1 MKTMLLML
9 LVSLS
14 AIAWR
19 SPDIMQTIAAAGH
32 AQDPAVLKIGGVAPS
47 SSASAPRPM
56 SAEEFDQLSK
66 TDPQAYQKYINS
78 FKAETQRSEVDKLMN
93 LLAHGKYE

>member
-14 AIAWR
+14 ALAWR
-19 SPDIMQTIAAAGH
+19 SPDIMQAIGAAGH
-32 AQDPAVLKIGGVAPS
+32 AQDPATLKIGGAAPS
-47 SSASAPRPM
+47 STASAQRPM
-56 SAEEFDQLSK
+56 SAEEFVQLSK

>member
-19 SPDIMQTIAAAGH
+19 SPDIMQSIGAAGQ
-32 AQDPAVLKIGGVAPS
+32 AQDPAVLKIDDVALSRAASVAP
-47 SSASAPRPM
+47 PM
-56 SAEEFDQLSK
+56 SAEEFVQLSNK
-66 TDPQAYQKYINS
+66 DPQAYQKYINS